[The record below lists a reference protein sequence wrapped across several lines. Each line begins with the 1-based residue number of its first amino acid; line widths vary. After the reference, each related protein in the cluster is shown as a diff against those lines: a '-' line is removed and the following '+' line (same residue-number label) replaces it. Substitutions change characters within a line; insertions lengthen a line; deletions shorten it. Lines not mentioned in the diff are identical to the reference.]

1 MLDYRRMP
9 IQVSIKSSPF
19 HANASS
25 LSTHGVAAA
34 APVMILSIL
43 LINSPFSLSTDASL
57 RHVIRDVQD
66 IAFFSSAPP
75 YRPAVLI
82 LSNHGVIFSGTSMT
96 SNRMAKNPHEALR
109 FYRSRIDVLPH
120 SLA

>member
-57 RHVIRDVQD
+57 RHVIRDVH
-66 IAFFSSAPP
+66 FFSSAPP

-96 SNRMAKNPHEALR
+96 SNRMAKNPYEALR